1 MIKMG
6 RAMSATASGMIEDG
20 FYQSLFSSSRE
31 IYQTGADAFDN
42 GSAWSVERAL
52 ASRTS
57 ASGLGP
63 DAVSALLRLVRD
75 RPDPELRRTVVDAA
89 RALRRS
95 AFGDAVST
103 MVPIEVSS
111 FCASTCRFCGWR
123 ADNKDMIRLAITEA
137 AIRQQARRLAAKGF
151 SHFEIAGGDDLKF
164 LRDTLPSLVR
174 GLKEEVSA
182 VNPQA
187 RVSLCL
193 VPMHEQH
200 YAALKRDGLDCV
212 LTWQETYD
220 EDLYNAHIPS
230 GPKAWGV
237 DQDLRLH
244 KKSDRSVG
252 WMHRMRSQEL
262 AIRVGLQA
270 GLGCMIGLAE
280 ILEADILSVI
290 RHGQRLIQ
298 HYGARVEPLI
308 IGMPT
313 WNPITTER
321 TDNKAI
327 DAVAFQSAENFELV
341 AAIYLL
347 AFPDRR
353 AWVFANGRVPPDIQA
368 NTVATASVFTS
379 TLVQIAPGAYLD
391 FDEDIDR
398 DSVFDRVQG
407 VKIADVTRDVV
418 LSGEQF
424 THYFDTHENFIDLF
438 RSRGLRVVSDRSLID
453 DAQRDLPAPIKAE
466 PVAWAAAE

>member
-1 MIKMG
+1 MSGQASKMIG
-6 RAMSATASGMIEDG
+6 DE
-20 FYQSLFSSSRE
+20 FYQSLFSSSRS
-31 IYQTGADAFDN
+31 IYLKSDDSPDGGQARLVDQ
-42 GSAWSVERAL
+42 AL

-57 ASGLGP
+57 ATGLTP
-63 DAVSALLRLVRD
+63 DAVAVLLRLVRD
-75 RPDPELRRTVVDAA
+75 QPDPELRRTVVDAA

-95 AFGDAVST
+95 VFGDAVST

-123 ADNKDMIRLAITEA
+123 ADNKDMIRLAITET

-164 LRDTLPSLVR
+164 LRDNLPSLVR

-200 YAALKRDGLDCV
+200 YVALKQDGLDCV

-244 KKSDRSVG
+244 KKSDHSVG

-262 AIRVGLQA
+262 AIRAGLQA
-270 GLGCMIGLAE
+270 GLGCMIGLAD

-290 RHGQRLIQ
+290 RHGQELIR
-298 HYGARVEPLI
+298 HYGERVEPLI

-321 TDNKAI
+321 TDNKAN
-327 DAVAFQSAENFELV
+327 DAVAFRSVENFELV

-353 AWVFANGRVPPDIQA
+353 AWVFANGRVPPDIQT

-391 FDEDIDR
+391 FDGEIDR
-398 DSVFDRVQG
+398 DSIFDRAQG
-407 VKIADVTRDVV
+407 VKIADLTRDIV

-438 RSRGLRVVSDRSLID
+438 RSRGLRVVSDRSLIE
-453 DAQRDLPAPIKAE
+453 DAKMARPAPIKAE
-466 PVAWAAAE
+466 RAAWAAAE